1 VDNTPAFVPILLM
14 FALIAMAI
22 AGFWHQDRGSQ
33 LWRKEYVSPPKD
45 TPSRP
50 FSEIK
55 ELAKM
60 GGVLVVLTLI
70 GMALW
75 YVFLFW

>member
-1 VDNTPAFVPILLM
+1 M

-22 AGFWHQDRGSQ
+22 AGFWRQDRGSQ

-70 GMALW
+70 GMALR
-75 YVFLFW
+75 YVFLIW